1 MNVVLLNT
9 FIGSVAVLFLSLIS
23 CLIKE
28 NLSIRAY
35 LMLWRFC
42 TLSFILPFFLI
53 KIFLIYFQVVPNP
66 IANETFLLSYTDR
79 VISMEP
85 GAIYPSTRLK
95 IEYAILTF
103 WILCVL
109 GILIW
114 HLLTYFRLK
123 KYIRTYGKP
132 INDVRVSRIIEE
144 TKKELGI
151 RKPVDGYILPAA
163 AAPFSMGILRPSLY
177 LPENLMGDPALQ
189 PVIRH
194 ELQHIRNHDGIFGIL
209 VAVIHGF
216 HFYNPFFYLCVAR
229 ERFYQELYG
238 DEFAKRDLD
247 SEETMLYANAVIN
260 ASTRQNVFDKRFSQS
275 LGNNQKEIKR
285 RLSYITSSKKIDPS
299 RLLAIVTGVGLAL
312 LCGISSFA
320 YQPPIVLSYPKN
332 PDILNYGT
340 SIYQGPLENS
350 PFYTPEYEIRY
361 DDQIIDASG
370 NIYEYHPYD
379 TTERDACDH
388 TYVEGKRLIHI
399 KTDSGGCEITAY
411 QIRYCSKCEDIT
423 KSTRINV
430 INYDVCTH

>member
-1 MNVVLLNT
+1 MNAVLLNT

-23 CLIKE
+23 WLIKE
-28 NLSIRAY
+28 KLSIRAY

-42 TLSFILPFFLI
+42 TLTFIMPFFLI
-53 KIFLIYFQVVPNP
+53 KILLIYFQVVPNP
-66 IANETFLLSYTDR
+66 AAKETFLLSYTDR
-79 VISMEP
+79 VISVEP

-95 IEYAILTF
+95 IEYVILTF

-109 GILIW
+109 GVLIW
-114 HLLTYFRLK
+114 HLLTYVRLK
-123 KYIRTYGKP
+123 KYIRTYGKL

-151 RKPVDGYILPAA
+151 RKPVDSFILPAA

-177 LPENLMGDPALQ
+177 LPENLMGDPALR

-238 DEFAKRDLD
+238 DEFAKKVLGP
-247 SEETMLYANAVIN
+247 EETMLYANAVIN

-275 LGNNQKEIKR
+275 LGNGQKEMKR
-285 RLSYITSSKKIDPS
+285 RLKYIMSNKRLKSSKT
-299 RLLAIVTGVGLAL
+299 LAMIIGIGISL

-320 YQPPIVLSYPKN
+320 YQPPVVLSYPEN

-340 SIYQGPLENS
+340 SIYQGSFDSS

-370 NIYEYHPYD
+370 NIYEYQPYD
-379 TTERDACDH
+379 ITERDACDH
-388 TYVEGKRLIHI
+388 TYVDGKRLIHI
-399 KTDSGGCEITAY
+399 KNDSGGCQIVEY
-411 QIRYCSKCEDIT
+411 QIRYCSKCGDIT
-423 KSTRINV
+423 DSTKLNV
-430 INYDVCTH
+430 INYEVCSH

>member
-1 MNVVLLNT
+1 MVN
-9 FIGSVAVLFLSLIS
+9 I
-23 CLIKE
+23 
-28 NLSIRAY
+28 
-35 LMLWRFC
+35 
-42 TLSFILPFFLI
+42 
-53 KIFLIYFQVVPNP
+53 
-66 IANETFLLSYTDR
+66 
-79 VISMEP
+79 
-85 GAIYPSTRLK
+85 
-95 IEYAILTF
+95 
-103 WILCVL
+103 
-109 GILIW
+109 
-114 HLLTYFRLK
+114 
-123 KYIRTYGKP
+123 
-132 INDVRVSRIIEE
+132 
-144 TKKELGI
+144 
-151 RKPVDGYILPAA
+151 
-163 AAPFSMGILRPSLY
+163 
-177 LPENLMGDPALQ
+177 
-189 PVIRH
+189 
-194 ELQHIRNHDGIFGIL
+194 
-209 VAVIHGF
+209 
-216 HFYNPFFYLCVAR
+216 
-229 ERFYQELYG
+229 

-379 TTERDACDH
+379 ITERDACDH
-388 TYVEGKRLIHI
+388 TYVDGKRLIHI
-399 KTDSGGCEITAY
+399 KNDSGGCEITAY